1 MPSKRQTE
9 PVEITVYA
17 IKELI
22 KKDLNRF
29 FLHCCQPRYPTIN
42 LNINKEP
49 FVIKIRDEVDNIANI
64 EQELLKICK
73 IHQNINSKLTFH
85 EHRSYIKLQF
95 NLI

>member
-49 FVIKIRDEVDNIANI
+49 FVIKIRDEVDNI

-85 EHRSYIKLQF
+85 EHKL
-95 NLI
+95 LH